1 MKKKKNTLFQVKKW
15 TELTYY
21 YSVIG
26 EEEYYSIEDISF
38 LQPPFL
44 NSQEKVL
51 KWNYEEKKEY
61 IVSG

>member
-26 EEEYYSIEDISF
+26 DEEYSARIASF
-38 LQPPFL
+38 PRTLLEFHFQAASKP
-44 NSQEKVL
+44 KV
-51 KWNYEEKKEY
+51 
-61 IVSG
+61 IV